1 MQKIEFLSGGP
12 WMASF
17 FLSFFFAFRV
27 FIRICVAHPN
37 RLFGRRGSDRPPFSR
52 KAMNLFIY

>member
-17 FLSFFFAFRV
+17 FLSFLLSAYLYAYV
-27 FIRICVAHPN
+27 LPIRIVFLVVAEATGLPSAE
-37 RLFGRRGSDRPPFSR
+37 RL
-52 KAMNLFIY
+52 